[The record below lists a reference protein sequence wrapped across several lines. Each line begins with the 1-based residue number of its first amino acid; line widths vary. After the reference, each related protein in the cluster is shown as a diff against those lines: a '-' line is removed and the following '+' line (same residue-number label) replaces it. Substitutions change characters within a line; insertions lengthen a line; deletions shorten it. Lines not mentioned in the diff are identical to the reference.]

1 MGKCCEF
8 SSTENIEFEKKE
20 KTHRKKTQSQSEP
33 KKQTRKTNSRKKT
46 ITKQKENN
54 TPTT

>member
-20 KTHRKKTQSQSEP
+20 KTHRKKNKARANQKNKLE
-33 KKQTRKTNSRKKT
+33 KQILGRK
-46 ITKQKENN
+46 Q
-54 TPTT
+54 